1 VERRKNLNHSRP
13 LPYIHNAEPLLS
25 RRTVAKGL
33 GAAAFLSL
41 TARASRAVGSAAQ
54 YNVRDFGAIGDGRTL
69 DTTAIQAAIDRA
81 ANHGGGVVFMPAGT
95 YPCFSLQ
102 LRSHVTIETA
112 PGCVLVAATSEFKPG
127 REYDPPEPQPTAISG
142 YQDYGHNHWHNS
154 LLWGEGLDQVAI
166 VGPGLLW
173 GRGLN
178 KGDGPGEER
187 AGAGNKI
194 VALKNCRNVML
205 RDISMRDAGHF
216 GVLASGVDNLL
227 IDGVQID
234 TRRDGMDIDGCRS
247 VHISN
252 CTVNAPW
259 DDGIVLKSSYSL
271 GEIRPTERVTIDNC
285 IVTGSFQMGSSLDGT
300 FLPFPPVVTEDEP
313 SLVGR
318 IKIGTETNGD
328 VRNVVVYNCVLDGCH
343 GLAVESEDGGH
354 VEDIRFSNIT
364 MRNLIG
370 PPFFVR
376 LGTRMRG
383 PAGMTPGTIARIAF
397 EGIDCWNATSEFCSV
412 VSGVPGHPIR
422 DISFA
427 NIRIEHQG
435 GGRVRRGEVS
445 ELEREYPDPQMFGP
459 TPAQGFFIRHV
470 EGLRMEDIVVR
481 SMTPDPRPL
490 VVLDQ
495 VEKSRLWGVEGV
507 DGTAMVVQGRRLSEV
522 QVIDAEG
529 KQQMIVPYQP

>member
-1 VERRKNLNHSRP
+1 MSHERL
-13 LPYIHNAEPLLS
+13 LPHVRDAKPLLS
-25 RRTVAKGL
+25 RRSVAKGL
-33 GAAAFLSL
+33 GAAACL
-41 TARASRAVGSAAQ
+41 TLAAHAGRAFGLAAK
-54 YNVRDFGAIGDGRTL
+54 YDVRDFGAVGDGRTF
-69 DTTAIQAAIDRA
+69 DTTAIQAAIDHA
-81 ANHGGGVVFMPAGT
+81 ANHGGGVVFLPAGN
-95 YPCFSLQ
+95 YLCFSLK
-102 LRSHVTIETA
+102 LRSHLTIETA
-112 PGCVLVAATSEFKPG
+112 PGCVLIAATSEFKPG
-127 REYDPPEPQPTAISG
+127 HAYDAPEDQPAAISG

-154 LLWGEGLDQVAI
+154 LLWGDGLEQVAI

-178 KGDGPGEER
+178 KGDGPDEER

-234 TRRDGMDIDGCRS
+234 TRRDGIDIDGCRG

-271 GEIRPTERVTIDNC
+271 GELRATERVTIDNC

-300 FLPFPPVVTEDEP
+300 FLPFPRVVTQDPP

-328 VRNVVVYNCVLDGCH
+328 VRNIVVSNCLLDGCH

-370 PPFFVR
+370 PPFFLR

-383 PAGMTPGTIARIAF
+383 PAGMTPGTVARIAF
-397 EGIDCWNATSEFCSV
+397 EGIDCWNATSEFCSI

-422 DISFA
+422 DVSFT

-435 GGRVRRGEVS
+435 GGSLRHGQIP
-445 ELEREYPDPQMFGP
+445 ELAKEYPDPQMFGP
-459 TPAQGFFIRHV
+459 TPAQGFFLRHV
-470 EGLRMEDIVVR
+470 EGLRMENIVVK
-481 SMTPDPRPL
+481 SMSPDPRPL
-490 VVLDQ
+490 VVLDD
-495 VEKSRLWGVEGV
+495 VAKTRLQGVEGV
-507 DGTAMVVQGRRLSEV
+507 DGTSMVVEGRNLTQV
-522 QVIDAEG
+522 QVLDAEG
-529 KQQMIVPYQP
+529 KQQAIAPYQP

>member
-1 VERRKNLNHSRP
+1 MSHAWRLYYALDAKS
-13 LPYIHNAEPLLS
+13 LLS
-25 RRTVAKGL
+25 RRSVIKGL
-33 GAAAFLSL
+33 GAAALL
-41 TARASRAVGSAAQ
+41 TVAARTIWAVGPAAK
-54 YNVRDFGAIGDGRTL
+54 YDVREFGAVGDGRTL
-69 DTTAIQAAIDRA
+69 DTSAIQGAIDSA
-81 ANHGGGVVFMPAGT
+81 ANHGGGVVFMPAGI
-95 YPCFSLQ
+95 YLCFSLR

-112 PGCVLVAATSEFKPG
+112 PGCVLVAAASEFKPG
-127 REYDPPEPQPTAISG
+127 REYDAPESQPAAISG

-154 LLWGEGLDQVAI
+154 LLWGDGLDQVAI
-166 VGPGLLW
+166 VGRGLLW

-234 TRRDGMDIDGCRS
+234 TRRDGIDIDGCRG

-271 GEIRPTERVTIDNC
+271 GELRATERVTIDNC
-285 IVTGSFQMGSSLDGT
+285 IITGSFQMGSSLDGT
-300 FLPFPPVVTEDEP
+300 FLPFPPVVAQDAP

-328 VRNVVVYNCVLDGCH
+328 VRNVVVSNCVLDGCH

-354 VEDIRFSNIT
+354 VEDVRFSNIT

-383 PAGMTPGTIARIAF
+383 PAAMTPGTIARIAF
-397 EGIDCWNATSEFCSV
+397 EGIDCWNATSKFCSV
-412 VSGVPGHPIR
+412 LSGVPDHPIR
-422 DISFA
+422 DVSFA

-435 GGRVRRGEVS
+435 GGRLRHGEIP
-445 ELEREYPDPQMFGP
+445 ELEKEYPDPQMFGP
-459 TPAQGFFIRHV
+459 TPSQGFFIRHV
-470 EGLRMEDIVVR
+470 EGLRMEDVVVK

-490 VVLDQ
+490 IVLDS
-495 VEKSRLWGVEGV
+495 VDKTRLRGVEGV
-507 DGTAMVVQGRRLSEV
+507 DGTSMVVEGRRLTDV
-522 QVIDAEG
+522 QVLDADG
-529 KQQMIVPYQP
+529 KQQVIAPYQP